1 LELYGRQTEKR
12 KIMAARK
19 QGAQSAQRD
28 FWSKMLAAR
37 KVRRILEKRGFDAEA
52 FRKDYELDTNRGP
65 RKASKPS
72 EKEINAVEGFVKSG
86 DYEKLLDRL
95 DTESRPKA
103 DSALRRVLT
112 WKGQG
117 GVKTIRRRGAD

>member
-1 LELYGRQTEKR
+1 
-12 KIMAARK
+12 MAVRK
-19 QGAQSAQRD
+19 QGAPED
-28 FWSKMLAAR
+28 FWNKMLSAR
-37 KVRRILEKRGFDAEA
+37 KVRRILEKRGFDADA

-72 EKEINAVEGFVKSG
+72 EKEINAVEGFLKSG
-86 DYEKLLDRL
+86 DYEKFLDRL

-117 GVKTIRRRGAD
+117 GVKTIRRRANE